1 MSQSNLGILWLTS
14 FGGGLEGS
22 KDLSESV
29 TRVKAIHV
37 KKDLNI
43 VLYEV
48 WSTTEYIQTMI
59 MAVDDVGVV
68 IESALD
74 VGYALRLG
82 PTDELYLSDDDE
94 GVIVGYS
101 SSESSYQ
108 NDPSKITRFEICY
121 KCESSSSPP
130 SLSTIGSTAPSKAPS
145 KAVTSPSDVPL
156 TAPSDDSS
164 FSPSTFPSTAPSKA
178 PVTSALPK
186 TVFWNNADWPSDISG
201 GELEATVLFAQSQ
214 IIPSKNGVDSDKQPH
229 LTALRKT
236 LVMFRPH
243 NQNIDTSN
251 TIGMTVRDVNGRV
264 LSGYNPILLNDPDD
278 IPKQDGWID
287 LGGETPNFPPSL
299 KSPFV
304 IQGQSELND
313 IGNDPQAVSL
323 TKILNTPNRNEVE
336 IKTADGSF
344 VPDIY
349 FPDGSNVPEGSKIQI
364 SCTSTYSVNVH
375 YPNAQTGGWRSRSVS
390 NGKVLVVIL
399 MSNNVWVAEDDLP
412 HTEYVFGHGFY
423 TSTLD
428 SKWLLPGMTIEFS
441 TQNGKAGTL
450 DNIEIGGVTEVVI
463 TAIDAGFLTEPR
475 NKFIFRDDAST
486 HREYFET
493 LPVTRLVIAQY
504 ESMHLTEVMLPTG
517 KLYDTKS
524 DDDGGWQSGD
534 MRWYTGKLLISHGI
548 DLANYGIS
556 SSWAQSESP
565 HPFTC
570 ALLAAHN
577 TVGMYK
583 NGRQVHG
590 GSGGNGIVTL
600 DESVG
605 NELSHEVGHNYGLG
619 HYVDGFDGS
628 VHRPSDKINSSWG
641 WDSEYNIFIPNFAS
655 SDTGEDQCLDDQCQS
670 PFLGKYQYGTDSM
683 ASGSPQ
689 WGSNRF
695 TFYTPN
701 TSRIIQNFLESRAVW
716 DPTSSTGFR
725 KYSSSTKKME
735 EFLNND
741 NGNKVP

>member
-130 SLSTIGSTAPSKAPS
+130 SLSTIGSTAPSKSPS

-243 NQNIDTSN
+243 NQNIDTS
-251 TIGMTVRDVNGRV
+251 M
-264 LSGYNPILLNDPDD
+264 
-278 IPKQDGWID
+278 
-287 LGGETPNFPPSL
+287 
-299 KSPFV
+299 
-304 IQGQSELND
+304 
-313 IGNDPQAVSL
+313 A
-323 TKILNTPNRNEVE
+323 
-336 IKTADGSF
+336 
-344 VPDIY
+344 
-349 FPDGSNVPEGSKIQI
+349 
-364 SCTSTYSVNVH
+364 
-375 YPNAQTGGWRSRSVS
+375 
-390 NGKVLVVIL
+390 VLVC
-399 MSNNVWVAEDDLP
+399 
-412 HTEYVFGHGFY
+412 
-423 TSTLD
+423 
-428 SKWLLPGMTIEFS
+428 
-441 TQNGKAGTL
+441 
-450 DNIEIGGVTEVVI
+450 
-463 TAIDAGFLTEPR
+463 R
-475 NKFIFRDDAST
+475 
-486 HREYFET
+486 
-493 LPVTRLVIAQY
+493 
-504 ESMHLTEVMLPTG
+504 
-517 KLYDTKS
+517 
-524 DDDGGWQSGD
+524 
-534 MRWYTGKLLISHGI
+534 
-548 DLANYGIS
+548 
-556 SSWAQSESP
+556 
-565 HPFTC
+565 
-570 ALLAAHN
+570 
-577 TVGMYK
+577 
-583 NGRQVHG
+583 
-590 GSGGNGIVTL
+590 
-600 DESVG
+600 
-605 NELSHEVGHNYGLG
+605 
-619 HYVDGFDGS
+619 
-628 VHRPSDKINSSWG
+628 
-641 WDSEYNIFIPNFAS
+641 
-655 SDTGEDQCLDDQCQS
+655 
-670 PFLGKYQYGTDSM
+670 
-683 ASGSPQ
+683 
-689 WGSNRF
+689 
-695 TFYTPN
+695 
-701 TSRIIQNFLESRAVW
+701 
-716 DPTSSTGFR
+716 
-725 KYSSSTKKME
+725 
-735 EFLNND
+735 
-741 NGNKVP
+741 